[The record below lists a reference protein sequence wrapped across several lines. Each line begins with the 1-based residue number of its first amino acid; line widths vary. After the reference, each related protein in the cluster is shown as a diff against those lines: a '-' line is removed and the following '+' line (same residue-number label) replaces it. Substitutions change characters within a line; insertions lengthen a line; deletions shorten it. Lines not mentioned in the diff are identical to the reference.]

1 MAFDKKTPDNYMKYS
16 SEEEAEYEVRPAGRP
31 SRRRVSAGSVFVF
44 VFLFL
49 TAASLF
55 LLYLDMK
62 RDLRHGVYRCE
73 DQRMMELPAVPDVE
87 KIALASEG
95 IGAVAKAH
103 PDISQYMMLIP
114 SAACVQ
120 SGYIPAEIRVRN
132 QAQDLK
138 MIRGAMPSELNWI
151 DLLEVFSLHAGEKLY
166 YATDIYLTGW
176 GCRYASNKAIE
187 GMGFEAPQSRDL
199 CYLLSDR
206 FRGKL
211 AADGTLL
218 QRLLKSK
225 RERIEIYVPETEE
238 PYYRVDGET
247 NISYGSLYDRK
258 AVDTENQFD
267 VFFGG
272 ERPLTIIHT
281 GAVNEETL
289 FVIGDREADC
299 IVPRF
304 VSSFENIVLIHPSKC
319 SDRIEKLIG
328 KYKPT
333 KILYLYGANSFMR
346 DRTLLHFLGK

>member
-1 MAFDKKTPDNYMKYS
+1 
-16 SEEEAEYEVRPAGRP
+16 
-31 SRRRVSAGSVFVF
+31 
-44 VFLFL
+44 
-49 TAASLF
+49 
-55 LLYLDMK
+55 
-62 RDLRHGVYRCE
+62 
-73 DQRMMELPAVPDVE
+73 
-87 KIALASEG
+87 
-95 IGAVAKAH
+95 
-103 PDISQYMMLIP
+103 
-114 SAACVQ
+114 
-120 SGYIPAEIRVRN
+120 
-132 QAQDLK
+132 

-151 DLLEVFSLHAGEKLY
+151 DLLEVFFLHAGEKLY

-187 GMGFEAPQSRDL
+187 GMGSEVPQSRDL

-238 PYYRVDGET
+238 PYYRVDGES
-247 NISYGSLYDRK
+247 NISYGSLYDRN

>member
-1 MAFDKKTPDNYMKYS
+1 MDFNANPRVITAKIPRRSHGLAVWNGVFALTVHALEGARTVTKIFELGERESEMEFVDKTRGYHMDDSYEYNPA
-16 SEEEAEYEVRPAGRP
+16 AESRPGTQSKKKRRSRAGL
-31 SRRRVSAGSVFVF
+31 FVL
-44 VFLFL
+44 VFLIL
-49 TAASLF
+49 MAVGLF
-55 LLYLDMK
+55 VLYSDMK

-132 QAQDLK
+132 QAEDLK

-187 GMGFEAPQSRDL
+187 GMESEVPQSRDL

-225 RERIEIYVPETEE
+225 RETSE
-238 PYYRVDGET
+238 
-247 NISYGSLYDRK
+247 
-258 AVDTENQFD
+258 
-267 VFFGG
+267 
-272 ERPLTIIHT
+272 
-281 GAVNEETL
+281 
-289 FVIGDREADC
+289 
-299 IVPRF
+299 
-304 VSSFENIVLIHPSKC
+304 SS
-319 SDRIEKLIG
+319 
-328 KYKPT
+328 
-333 KILYLYGANSFMR
+333 
-346 DRTLLHFLGK
+346 

>member
-1 MAFDKKTPDNYMKYS
+1 MKYS

-73 DQRMMELPAVPDVE
+73 DQRMMELPEVPDVE

-132 QAQDLK
+132 QAEDLK

-176 GCRYASNKAIE
+176 GCRYASNKA
-187 GMGFEAPQSRDL
+187 GSGGNWRQTGL
-199 CYLLSDR
+199 CS
-206 FRGKL
+206 
-211 AADGTLL
+211 
-218 QRLLKSK
+218 S
-225 RERIEIYVPETEE
+225 
-238 PYYRVDGET
+238 
-247 NISYGSLYDRK
+247 
-258 AVDTENQFD
+258 
-267 VFFGG
+267 VF
-272 ERPLTIIHT
+272 
-281 GAVNEETL
+281 
-289 FVIGDREADC
+289 
-299 IVPRF
+299 
-304 VSSFENIVLIHPSKC
+304 
-319 SDRIEKLIG
+319 
-328 KYKPT
+328 
-333 KILYLYGANSFMR
+333 
-346 DRTLLHFLGK
+346 